1 MEKNENLDNKNE
13 KNNEINILKS
23 TDFDFPLADKNNL
36 LHNSLSS
43 EENINEIEEENEL
56 ESKDEKESDINL
68 TKQLE
73 EQCDMSIY
81 VNHLELDEKN
91 DEDLLN
97 LTKEEIINYKNYQI
111 LKLKAY
117 IASLEKEK
125 EDLINNYN
133 ITSETLLEKIKQLEF
148 QKTGTR
154 PETPYIIN
162 SIIHKNKNNF
172 KE

>member
-1 MEKNENLDNKNE
+1 MEKKNENFDNKEE
-13 KNNEINILKS
+13 KNNEINIFKS
-23 TDFDFPLADKNNL
+23 TEFDFPLTNKNNL
-36 LHNSLSS
+36 LNNSLND
-43 EENINEIEEENEL
+43 EENINEIEDENEL

-133 ITSETLLEKIKQLEF
+133 ITSETLLEKIKQLEY
-148 QKTGTR
+148 QKTGAR
-154 PETPYIIN
+154 FYY
-162 SIIHKNKNNF
+162 K
-172 KE
+172 